1 MCRKI
6 WTENLKE
13 KTIGRPVCRWKDTV
27 NTDFEEVI
35 WEGLDLDCLAK
46 DIQP

>member
-13 KTIGRPVCRWKDTV
+13 KTRWKDTV
-27 NTDFEEVI
+27 NTDFKEVI
-35 WEGLDLDCLAK
+35 WEGLDLVCLAQ
-46 DIQP
+46 DIEP